1 MIIVFLA
8 SENTVTAEMRGGW
21 SILPYASSGLMN
33 IVFYDQF
40 FSVNFKTCTRKVY
53 WILFLN
59 LFLQDGN
66 TFLWQTTCVTLSFLT
81 QKIKYKKKRLRPI
94 KIMKS
99 AFFFFLKF
107 FPKADV
113 QRCLVKNVFL
123 KISQNA
129 QERACVSDTGIF
141 L

>member
-53 WILFLN
+53 WIFFLN

-81 QKIKYKKKRLRPI
+81 QKIKYKRKRLRPI

-107 FPKADV
+107 FSKADV
-113 QRCLVKNVFL
+113 QRCLVKKCVL
-123 KISQNA
+123 KNFA
-129 QERACVSDTGIF
+129 KCTGKR
-141 L
+141 LCL